1 MLRVCRYES
10 EKLYAEFGG
19 GDSFL
24 EAMVE
29 LILSHVEYW
38 DPPVNVGI

>member
-1 MLRVCRYES
+1 MLRLCTYES

-19 GDSFL
+19 GDSFM

-29 LILSHVEYW
+29 LILSHVECW
-38 DPPVNVGI
+38 DPLVNVCI